1 MFVCGDW
8 EVNVADTLYRCCL
21 LVLFLLPLFPLL
33 LLRLAPRVSLLFL
46 VLCVLL
52 LLIKRHDGHTVVLL
66 WDL

>member
-21 LVLFLLPLFPLL
+21 LVLFPLL

-66 WDL
+66 RDL